1 MTAASV
7 IRKLLLQVSLAV
19 GCCAGAWSSA
29 QAITIELKDVSPDR
43 IERQRRAVTGELPLP
58 NTPDVSKLDER
69 LAAKGLE
76 SGSEVFIRIFKAES
90 ELELWMR
97 KDDQFAL
104 LDTYPI
110 CHWSGTIGP
119 KLHEGDKQ
127 NPEGFYK
134 IRRRHLHL
142 AGRWPRSLN
151 LGFPNAFDRS
161 QDRTGSYILVHG
173 GCSSTGCFA
182 MTDPV
187 MQEIYGLTEKALREG
202 QDYVNIHVFPFRMTE
217 ENLAQHAGS
226 EWQDFWLNLKQG
238 YDAFEVAHVPP
249 RIGVCD
255 KRYVVQE
262 MAPGAT
268 YSSAAEPRS
277 RRALRRASLN
287 NARDYTCFNPNDET
301 IDDVAAVEASED
313 TTSVE
318 TEPDRPHAKGLRR
331 VTHHPSNR
339 VQPTPRPRQSASN
352 TRKPGFEAEA
362 FFYRK

>member
-1 MTAASV
+1 MSAASALH
-7 IRKLLLQVSLAV
+7 KLLLQAGLAV
-19 GCCAGAWSSA
+19 VCGMGAWGSA
-29 QAITIELKDVSPDR
+29 HAITIELKDVAPDR
-43 IERQRRAVTGELPLP
+43 IERQRSAVAGELPLP
-58 NTPDVSKLDER
+58 GTPDVSKLNER

-76 SGSEVFIRIFKAES
+76 AGEEVFIRIFKAES
-90 ELELWMR
+90 QLELWMR
-97 KDDQFAL
+97 RGDRFVL

-110 CHWSGTIGP
+110 CHWSGSIGP

-151 LGFPNAFDRS
+151 LGFPNSFDRS

-217 ENLAQHAGS
+217 ENLSQHAGS
-226 EWQDFWLNLKQG
+226 EWQEFWRNLKQG
-238 YDAFEVAHVPP
+238 YDAFETTHVPP
-249 RIGVCD
+249 RVGVCD

-262 MAPGAT
+262 LAPGQTYAT
-268 YSSAAEPRS
+268 TPEPS
-277 RRALRRASLN
+277 RRATRRGRLNTARDYACFNPAEESVSEAVATNTHDETIAIETEPTRPSAHGLRRA
-287 NARDYTCFNPNDET
+287 
-301 IDDVAAVEASED
+301 
-313 TTSVE
+313 
-318 TEPDRPHAKGLRR
+318 
-331 VTHHPSNR
+331 THHPVNR
-339 VQPTPRPRQSASN
+339 SQPKPRPRQSASN